1 MTNGARGTLLI
12 ALLGSGPVS
21 GTQLPPEIL
30 ADQLLLR
37 AERLIEG
44 EEPEEALEALE
55 EILTLQAEHGIEL
68 PPEFHFRR
76 AQATFAAGTL
86 EPARESV
93 TDHLTAAGRD
103 GEFYEA
109 ALALLED
116 VERILERRDAP
127 DCTGQPGGTECWM
140 ELANQPGCHVWNEG
154 LQIES
159 VAEWTGACSSGFAT
173 GPGTLTWE
181 WPPDSRQEHD
191 DIMRLGRHHGLIVMR
206 FQDGNLAEGTYVNGV
221 RHGDWVWKY
230 PDGQVE
236 SGPYVDGEQH
246 GRWLVEPPD
255 GGRLEGPYVD
265 GEKSGQWVET
275 FASGN
280 VGEGPYVEGQ
290 RNGHWVWTY
299 PDGQVESGPYVDGE
313 QHGDWVELFANGNV
327 AEGPY
332 LNGQRSGRWIWRFP
346 SGQVEEGPYVDDEQ
360 HGRWVVHPPD
370 GDTYYVTFVRGV
382 RQGR

>member
-1 MTNGARGTLLI
+1 MTNGARGLLLI
-12 ALLGSGPVS
+12 ALLGSDPV
-21 GTQLPPEIL
+21 GGAQLPPEIL

-37 AERLIEG
+37 AELLIEA
-44 EEPEEALEALE
+44 EETEEALEALQ

-68 PPEFHFRR
+68 PTEFHFRR

-93 TDHLTAAGRD
+93 TGYLTAAGRD

-127 DCTGQPGGTECWM
+127 DCIGQPEGTECWT

-154 LQIES
+154 LQLEA

-181 WPPDSRQEHD
+181 WLPDNRQE
-191 DIMRLGRHHGLIVMR
+191 MEETYRFGRKHGHSVER
-206 FQDGNLAEGTYVNGV
+206 FEDGDVGEGPYLNGKRNGHWVWIYADGGRAEGPNVDGKRNGHWV
-221 RHGDWVWKY
+221 QEYANGNVAEGPYLDDKRNGDWVWKF

-246 GRWLVEPPD
+246 GRWILEPPE
-255 GGRLEGPYVD
+255 GGRLEGPYED
-265 GEKSGQWVET
+265 GEK
-275 FASGN
+275 
-280 VGEGPYVEGQ
+280 
-290 RNGHWVWTY
+290 NGHWV
-299 PDGQVESGPYVDGE
+299 ER
-313 QHGDWVELFANGNV
+313 FANGNV

-332 LNGQRSGRWIWRFP
+332 VEGKRQGDWVRRFP
-346 SGQVEEGPYVDDEQ
+346 SGQVEEGPYVDNER
-360 HGRWVVHPPD
+360 HGRWVVRPPD
-370 GDTYYVTFVRGV
+370 GDTYYITFVRGV
-382 RQGR
+382 RQEQ